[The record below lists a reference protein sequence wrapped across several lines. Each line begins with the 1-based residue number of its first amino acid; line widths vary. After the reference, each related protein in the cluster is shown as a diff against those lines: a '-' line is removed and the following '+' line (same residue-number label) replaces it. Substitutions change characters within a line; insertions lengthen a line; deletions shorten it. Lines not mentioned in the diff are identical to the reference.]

1 MEDVVASE
9 CVVVDVY
16 DLGSK
21 LICLAISC
29 KCEVVDV
36 HTLGHKSLWL

>member
-21 LICLAISC
+21 LMCLAS
-29 KCEVVDV
+29 VR
-36 HTLGHKSLWL
+36 L